1 MSDIY
6 KDFRELQ
13 QQIYRV
19 QTALLPLYKT
29 KYEMYQQLYPVLKEY
44 HNFKAEW
51 FHVIHAILTMEPVPN
66 ETPEQYEDRLLDKVR
81 AYNINSVNELVS
93 MLLDIVGDFG
103 HVVVLAN
110 YENMPNSALVVSL
123 IILVF
128 HIQFYFHKSCNSD
141 VNDDQKT

>member
-81 AYNINSVNELVS
+81 EYNINSVNELVD
-93 MLLDIVGDFG
+93 MLLTIVDCFG
-103 HVVVLAN
+103 QVVEIANYDDLAN
-110 YENMPNSALVVSL
+110 GGLVVPL
-123 IILVF
+123 LVLVF
-128 HIQFYFHKSCNSD
+128 YIQSFFHKSRNS
-141 VNDDQKT
+141 NDINHGQ

>member
-19 QTALLPLYKT
+19 QAALLPLYKT

-51 FHVIHAILTMEPVPN
+51 FHVIHAILTMEPVLN

-81 AYNINSVNELVS
+81 EYNINSVNELVDI
-93 MLLDIVGDFG
+93 LLTIVDCFG
-103 HVVVLAN
+103 QVVEIANYDDLAN
-110 YENMPNSALVVSL
+110 GGLVVPL
-123 IILVF
+123 LVLVF
-128 HIQFYFHKSCNSD
+128 YMQAFFHKSRNSD
-141 VNDDQKT
+141 DINHG